1 MVELGLRS
9 ERPGSR
15 KYKSGEARAR
25 VDGNTCGFWRAWQ
38 FPFSI
43 PCGTPKTCRP
53 GWQGKRRWI
62 ASSRLGLARWQARRK
77 GERLETAWDL
87 RPRRSVRRNGMF
99 ETYRCRCL
107 RGKEK
112 RPSLVLQFAPRPRCR
127 QLAHKYRTQDLR
139 KEAPATHTHVAWPE
153 PDCTYYCTGGVCRIP
168 AAHSIATRTT
178 MAAKA
183 PPVQYAVFL
192 VSGVMVESS
201 T

>member
-1 MVELGLRS
+1 MGLVRIVVAPRVAVFHGLQLSRDRRRTRRRLKDAVRSLKRYSATVPTTGSFGDSGRRIALSGLENGVGRQLRKSASKQLGICARGAQL
-9 ERPGSR
+9 EGMECSR
-15 KYKSGEARAR
+15 R
-25 VDGNTCGFWRAWQ
+25 
-38 FPFSI
+38 
-43 PCGTPKTCRP
+43 
-53 GWQGKRRWI
+53 
-62 ASSRLGLARWQARRK
+62 
-77 GERLETAWDL
+77 TAA
-87 RPRRSVRRNGMF
+87 VV
-99 ETYRCRCL
+99 

-127 QLAHKYRTQDLR
+127 QRAHKYRTQDLR